1 MHYALWTNDVAWFD
15 VTSAACAI
23 VCLLVC
29 GAPAFLTIPT
39 EFVRCW
45 GERGGGRDNY
55 CNCYLTY
62 ILYTLRNAY
71 CSLAM
76 STQRINAVGRSPC
89 SLAAASFNPAT
100 TAKLRRAQM
109 PAAAE
114 W

>member
-1 MHYALWTNDVAWFD
+1 MRHCLFACLWRSGIPDN
-15 VTSAACAI
+15 SNG
-23 VCLLVC
+23 VCPLL
-29 GAPAFLTIPT
+29 G
-39 EFVRCW
+39 
-45 GERGGGRDNY
+45 GKGGGRDNY